1 MVRRHERDR
10 GRVDA
15 KGDVLVEEVATSRHP
30 QEGYRT
36 RLGCQM
42 IEEQT
47 NGENKPTPSSERPTS
62 SDEGVDL
69 TLIRMMREKTPAER
83 LRWLN
88 DAANG
93 ILRLRRARRV
103 P

>member
-1 MVRRHERDR
+1 MQERETN
-10 GRVDA
+10 
-15 KGDVLVEEVATSRHP
+15 EE
-30 QEGYRT
+30 
-36 RLGCQM
+36 
-42 IEEQT
+42 
-47 NGENKPTPSSERPTS
+47 GEPTPPPGRPAF

-83 LRWLN
+83 LRWLD
-88 DAANG
+88 DAANA